1 MRPELRAPDSKLT
14 VKQPEL
20 KLRQLPLVVAYAS
33 GVAVIL
39 CAAVF
44 LEAAISIVAVVVV
57 AGLLVAVVPC
67 LFLAV
72 LFQQRRKAAK

>member
-1 MRPELRAPDSKLT
+1 MRPELQAPDNKLT

-20 KLRQLPLVVAYAS
+20 KLRHLPLVVAYVS

-39 CAAVF
+39 SAAVF
-44 LEAAISIVAVVVV
+44 LEAAISIVAVVVI
-57 AGLLVAVVPC
+57 AGLLVVVVPC

-72 LFQQRRKAAK
+72 LFQRRRKAAK